1 MYDMYVWNVCMKC
14 MYEMYVWNVCMT
26 CMYEKCAWHICMTCV
41 YWMYVWNV
49 CMTSM
54 GWHLGWRILPLKCN
68 TTKYVCL
75 LACERFS
82 HVSLCAQA
90 GSFSEKFLHIFMVDG
105 RVSIR
110 TERIAYVHKCVC
122 VCALVRGD
130 KSISHEYVFICM
142 CVCVCDMHACIYE
155 CGYACQSFLREF
167 AENGHTCILT
177 RRLPVCMYV
186 CMHASMYVCMH
197 VCTWEFFPWV
207 CRESAYMHMLS
218 YNSWYVDCPYVCMYV
233 CMYIGMHARI
243 HVRNFCLSSS

>member
-68 TTKYVCL
+68 KTKYVCL

-110 TERIAYVHKCVC
+110 TERIVYVHKCVC
-122 VCALVRGD
+122 VYTLWWEV
-130 KSISHEYVFICM
+130 ISPLAMSMFSY
-142 CVCVCDMHACIYE
+142 VCVCACVI
-155 CGYACQSFLREF
+155 
-167 AENGHTCILT
+167 
-177 RRLPVCMYV
+177 
-186 CMHASMYVCMH
+186 CMH
-197 VCTWEFFPWV
+197 VSMNVGMRVKVFCVSLP
-207 CRESAYMHMLS
+207 RMDIHAYWH
-218 YNSWYVDCPYVCMYV
+218 VDCPYVCMYICMHLCMYACTYARESFSREFAENQHTCICYLITVDTSIARMYV
-233 CMYIGMHARI
+233 CMYVCI
-243 HVRNFCLSSS
+243 